1 MGALDGKVAIVT
13 GAGAGIGRAS
23 ALGFAR
29 AGADVAVVD
38 LDPAAGDETV
48 QLATAE
54 GVEGV
59 VRPGRRDPR
68 PTRWPAWCRRWSAP
82 SDGWTAPTTTRGSS
96 GRTSVLAEYDDDDWD
111 RVLSVNLTAVY
122 LCMKHQIRAFLEAGS
137 GGSIVNTA
145 SFSGLVAVPFA
156 SAYVASKH
164 GVVGLTKAAAVEYGR
179 KGIRVNAV
187 CPGTVRTQ
195 MMQDRIVDNPKL
207 EKSLTDV
214 SPMRRLAEAS
224 EVADA
229 VVWLSSDA
237 ASFVNGHAL
246 PVDGGAVSQ

>member
-1 MGALDGKVAIVT
+1 MGSLDGRTAIVT

-23 ALGFAR
+23 AQAFGA
-29 AGADVAVVD
+29 AGANVVVVD
-38 LDPAAGDETV
+38 LDESAGKETAALLSGAGVEASFFGADVTDAGDVAAMVAHAVDTYGRLDCAHNNAGILGASAV
-48 QLATAE
+48 TA
-54 GVEGV
+54 
-59 VRPGRRDPR
+59 D
-68 PTRWPAWCRRWSAP
+68 
-82 SDGWTAPTTTRGSS
+82 
-96 GRTSVLAEYDDDDWD
+96 YDDDEWD
-111 RVLSVNLTAVY
+111 RVVAVNLTSVY
-122 LCMKHQIRAFLEAGS
+122 LCVKHEIRAFLAAGT

-156 SAYVASKH
+156 PAYVATKH

-195 MMQDRIVDNPKL
+195 MMQERIEANPKM
-207 EKSLTDV
+207 EKALSDV
-214 SPMRRLAEAS
+214 SPMRRLAEAT
-224 EVADA
+224 EIGDA

-246 PVDGGAVSQ
+246 PVDGGAVAQ

>member
-13 GAGAGIGRAS
+13 GAGSGIGRAS

-29 AGADVAVVD
+29 AGANVAVVD

-54 GVEGV
+54 GVKATFLRADVTNADEVAGMVQEV
-59 VRPGRRDPR
+59 VGAFGRLDC
-68 PTRWPAWCRRWSAP
+68 AHNNA
-82 SDGWTAPTTTRGSS
+82 GILGA
-96 GRTSVLAEYDDDDWD
+96 TSVLADYDDQDWD
-111 RVLSVNLTAVY
+111 RVLAVNLTAVY

-224 EVADA
+224 EIADA

-246 PVDGGAVSQ
+246 PVDGGAVAQ

>member
-1 MGALDGKVAIVT
+1 MGALDGKVALVT

-54 GVEGV
+54 GVKASFVRADVTRPDEVAGMVQEV
-59 VRPGRRDPR
+59 VGTFGRLDCTHNNAGILGP
-68 PTRWPAWCRRWSAP
+68 
-82 SDGWTAPTTTRGSS
+82 
-96 GRTSVLAEYDDDDWD
+96 TSVLAEYDDDDWD